1 MHKCKLDNPKVATL
15 FASGYAESGNTYC
28 QNLMSSPTSF
38 HLFTILLDVLT
49 SIFMFWDSGI
59 GSKIFTCGPSLHAKG
74 WTASHWNTQGS
85 TKISIICI
93 TKNFIIFLTYMISDL
108 ILQHLVPQP
117 LAMNIYGLEWSSRP
131 YSKTGIWTSVA
142 KYLL

>member
-1 MHKCKLDNPKVATL
+1 MHKCKLDNPTVATL
-15 FASGYAESGNTYC
+15 FASGYAESENTFCYDDDGHGHFYTPNTWLTKVTWLVYC

-59 GSKIFTCGPSLHAKG
+59 GGKIFTCGPSLHAKS

-85 TKISIICI
+85 TKISILCI

-108 ILQHLVPQP
+108 ILQHLVP
-117 LAMNIYGLEWSSRP
+117 
-131 YSKTGIWTSVA
+131 
-142 KYLL
+142 